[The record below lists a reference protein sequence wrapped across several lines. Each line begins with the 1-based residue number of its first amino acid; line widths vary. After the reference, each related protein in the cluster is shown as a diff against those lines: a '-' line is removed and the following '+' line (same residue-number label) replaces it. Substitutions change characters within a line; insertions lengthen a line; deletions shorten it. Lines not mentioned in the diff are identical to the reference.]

1 MREMNIATKH
11 NALQHAVEQM
21 LEHGPR
27 ELPQITTL
35 RTDPDLEMLTIG
47 TANVRA
53 EIDHDVYGFGYSAQL
68 IDANGQT
75 IGALIA
81 DDAGRVHLTGAEA
94 ANHLADIQ
102 AIANGLGALQVYQT
116 RSDLLT
122 VPLHIA
128 PEVLPDVLA
137 VSERVCSNIERL
149 ADVTPAQRSLSVA
162 LVDRELPAVAGL
174 IEARAQQLVDLD
186 VRRDAF
192 LAEVRRGM
200 VLMTPYLAEIE
211 RMPRLTDAERSNIG
225 QAMLTWCVERA
236 AIHAE
241 HARNWQ
247 FAWGAADQSFKL
259 RDDQI
264 RLLTDILAH
273 VHHDGQGIHFKATD
287 SYPDAIYER
296 SFLEQLRSLKGD
308 PRDRLAENAE
318 AMQWQ
323 LEAVME
329 TRPRARQTENDP
341 IWSTVAE
348 DILGAEAFQRVR
360 QHGATV
366 NDFAS
371 IPLTDI
377 DALANNVL
385 AHEPAS
391 VRLRNAAEDLVK
403 LVAETR
409 EALAEVQPQNQ
420 NRRVLTEAEIK
431 EWDRLTAPVSA
442 KNEGLQ
448 AVTPTISP
456 NWIPSPARVPNEV
469 VVRERSAMWPVWPY
483 DPADFYIDGGFELD
497 FDDFEPAQSL
507 TDIDENPFR
516 NEAEQDLYDN
526 LTEERLN
533 EEGQDEY

>member
-53 EIDHDVYGFGYSAQL
+53 EINHDVYGFGYSAQL

-149 ADVTPAQRSLSVA
+149 ADITPAQRSLSVA

-174 IEARAQQLVDLD
+174 IEARAQQLVELD

-241 HARNWQ
+241 QARNWQ

-264 RLLTDILAH
+264 RLLTDILAQ

-329 TRPRARQTENDP
+329 TRPRTRQTENDP

-360 QHGATV
+360 QHGASV

-403 LVAETR
+403 LVTETR

-442 KNEGLQ
+442 KNEGLK

-516 NEAEQDLYDN
+516 NEAEQDLYDH